1 MPLTLT
7 RHPTVNTLQDD
18 PLGWL
23 WYVSGMMTNDTE
35 CELTPELVVGN
46 EFDIELPGL
55 SKVGRLAVSW
65 ADVVGT
71 PPGCWGWTA
80 TNVTGTCYADLAT
93 YTGQLIFPGIG
104 GGGAPVMDA
113 FDLQDLI
120 DDGKIVTAE
129 PSRRQFITSVQ
140 ATPGAAGSKATTIS
154 FTPAQIPG
162 TLHDVNWGDGTE
174 EVVDY
179 DGKQHVYANAGTYRV
194 TVYPYGST
202 NHNVYVDTTVS

>member
-1 MPLTLT
+1 
-7 RHPTVNTLQDD
+7 
-18 PLGWL
+18 
-23 WYVSGMMTNDTE
+23 
-35 CELTPELVVGN
+35 
-46 EFDIELPGL
+46 
-55 SKVGRLAVSW
+55 
-65 ADVVGT
+65 
-71 PPGCWGWTA
+71 
-80 TNVTGTCYADLAT
+80 
-93 YTGQLIFPGIG
+93 
-104 GGGAPVMDA
+104 MDA